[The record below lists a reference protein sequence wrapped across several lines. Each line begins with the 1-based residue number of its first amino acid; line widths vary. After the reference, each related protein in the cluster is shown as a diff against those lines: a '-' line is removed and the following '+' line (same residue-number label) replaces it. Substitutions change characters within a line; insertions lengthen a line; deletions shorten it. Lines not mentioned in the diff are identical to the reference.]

1 MEDEGATSTFVQDRF
16 LGMLID
22 DRYKIESRLGQ
33 GGMGVVY
40 AARHVMIDKPVAIK
54 ILRHEYCQNE
64 SLTLRFMREAQ
75 AASRIGH
82 PNIVDVTD
90 FGRLEDG
97 HIYFVME
104 YLSGVTLSDELK
116 QVGGSL
122 PTSRVLDLS
131 VQICQA
137 LGAAHAKGIVHRD
150 LKPENIFIINP
161 CNDTQLNAQDGHRH
175 DFVKL
180 LDFGIAKIS
189 WDTSTRLTKVGSIFG
204 TPQYMSPEQAS
215 GKDCD
220 FRGDIY
226 SMGCIIYEMCTGE
239 VPFTADT
246 FMGTLTKHMFE
257 KPVPP
262 RELRPDLGIPPG
274 VERVILR
281 ALAKEAEDRFN
292 SMAEMA
298 TSVLACDSVEIS
310 RNETGLDSGH
320 DPAATP
326 YRIRNVSEDA
336 GVNREV
342 ILYDEDPLS
351 NGVFGTEA
359 ETSPTRAGL
368 WVTLAVAIILG
379 ALAGGYFLWRSQNEI
394 VATQGDAGPV
404 VALADLAG
412 SDDVRV
418 AVDVSPTTVDATKV
432 AIVPVDAGITLVNV
446 ILDTIPAGAEVFDG
460 RYKRL
465 GTTPYTAQL
474 IPGQKIF
481 YIFRAPGYEQ
491 FVTQPLDV
499 PLRDKI
505 FKFRMRRRRRPVGGS
520 VTDGKDRFCLRNP
533 FTGKKVCP

>member
-16 LGMLID
+16 MGMLID

-40 AARHVMIDKPVAIK
+40 AARHIMIDKPVAIK

-64 SLTLRFMREAQ
+64 SLTQRFMREAQ

-90 FGRLEDG
+90 FGKLEDG

-161 CNDTQLNAQDGHRH
+161 SNDTQLNAQDGHRH

-298 TSVLACDSVEIS
+298 ASVVACDSVEIAQQEGS
-310 RNETGLDSGH
+310 DF
-320 DPAATP
+320 ATP
-326 YRIRNVSEDA
+326 VLAEPKDA
-336 GVNREV
+336 GGDQGVNREV

-351 NGVFGTEA
+351 EDGLGRESKPS
-359 ETSPTRAGL
+359 TSRTGL
-368 WVTLAVAIILG
+368 WVTFAVTIILG
-379 ALAGGYFLWRSQNEI
+379 ALAGGYFLWRSQNQI
-394 VATQGDAGPV
+394 VPSIDAGGTI
-404 VALADLAG
+404 AAADLG
-412 SDDVRV
+412 MKE
-418 AVDVSPTTVDATKV
+418 DATL
-432 AIVPVDAGITLVNV
+432 AANTNVDAGVKPVPKADAAVKLVHV
-446 ILDTIPAGAEVFDG
+446 ILDTKPAGAEVFDG
-460 RYKRL
+460 RYKLL
-465 GTTPYTAQL
+465 GTTPFTAQL

-481 YIFRAPGYEQ
+481 YIFRSPGYEQ
-491 FVTQPLDV
+491 FVTKPLDV
-499 PLRDKI
+499 PNRDKI
-505 FKFRMRRRRRPVGGS
+505 FKFRLRRRRRPVRGDNVNSGEA
-520 VTDGKDRFCLRNP
+520 KHRFCLRNP